1 MRVRRIDESGDIA
14 TSGVIWL
21 YDRGAVG
28 QTIQTRLRLFLGEYF
43 RDIQD
48 GTPWFQ
54 EILGTF
60 DNIGRIESIIK
71 RRISETEGVDRI
83 LEFSTNYD
91 PSTRIYSVN
100 CNVLTQWGALDIQ
113 FDEGLISGTG
123 NG

>member
-1 MRVRRIDESGDIA
+1 MRVRRIEENGDIA

-21 YDRGAVG
+21 YNRDAVG

-60 DNIGRIESIIK
+60 DNIGRVESIIK

-113 FDEGLISGTG
+113 FDEGLISGTSY
-123 NG
+123 

>member
-1 MRVRRIDESGDIA
+1 MRVRRIEESGDIA

-21 YDRGAVG
+21 YDRDAVG

-60 DNIGRIESIIK
+60 DNIGRVESIIK
-71 RRISETEGVDRI
+71 RRISETSGVDRI

-100 CNVLTQWGALDIQ
+100 CNVLTNWGALDIQ
-113 FDEGLISGTG
+113 LDEGLISGASY
-123 NG
+123 